1 MVKSELKMINL
12 FIFPKMSYNSI
23 LPTNKKI
30 LIISKNIQLLRMKI
44 KSQIMVKMKRTGIVE
59 LICGHI
65 KKSIFL
71 IDLFRMTTSPMVT
84 K

>member
-1 MVKSELKMINL
+1 MVKFELKMINL
-12 FIFPKMSYNSI
+12 LIFPKMSYNSI

-44 KSQIMVKMKRTGIVE
+44 KSQIMVKMKRTGIFE

-65 KKSIFL
+65 KKINIF
-71 IDLFRMTTSPMVT
+71 DLFI
-84 K
+84 